1 MVCFLSGIVDAGK
14 EINENFEWFF
24 NIFGFVGGL
33 VGIIGGIITW
43 IKKQRADSSK
53 KINWK
58 RTAFLAVVII
68 FCSVLFISSLLNI
81 VSFFDA
87 ERNRGGHGGG
97 SVSPGEIIP
106 DPPEPVSS
114 ESELPEP
121 VLADAV
127 DFEYTVENGGVAIT
141 KYVGSNESIIVPSE
155 MNGEPVVMIK
165 QDAFSENASLK
176 NITFSNGTMILE
188 DLAINKCP
196 NLLNISI
203 ATSTKIKYRIGEQ
216 CPKLTSINVDEFNP
230 NYTSEN
236 GILFTKDKNTILKYP
251 EGLTDKKYVIPES
264 VTVLWGSSMAYAPF
278 EELVIHD
285 NVTRIYGAAFYEC
298 KKLQ

>member
-58 RTAFLAVVII
+58 RTALLAVVII

-87 ERNRGGHGGG
+87 EGNRGDHGGG

-106 DPPEPVSS
+106 DPPEPVPP

-121 VLADAV
+121 VL
-127 DFEYTVENGGVAIT
+127 
-141 KYVGSNESIIVPSE
+141 
-155 MNGEPVVMIK
+155 EPV
-165 QDAFSENASLK
+165 
-176 NITFSNGTMILE
+176 
-188 DLAINKCP
+188 
-196 NLLNISI
+196 
-203 ATSTKIKYRIGEQ
+203 
-216 CPKLTSINVDEFNP
+216 
-230 NYTSEN
+230 
-236 GILFTKDKNTILKYP
+236 
-251 EGLTDKKYVIPES
+251 
-264 VTVLWGSSMAYAPF
+264 
-278 EELVIHD
+278 
-285 NVTRIYGAAFYEC
+285 
-298 KKLQ
+298 